1 MPLQRKHLI
10 LPLLVLLAPC
20 LAQAFDPAPAPT
32 RRPQEPKRPF
42 PYTAEEVSYPV
53 NDGSGVKLAGTLTIP
68 QGSGQGSGP
77 FSAVLL
83 LSGSGPQ
90 DRDGS
95 LYGHQTLLVIADH
108 LSRHGIAVLRVDDR
122 GTGGST
128 GNVDEATTADFARD
142 ALAGVRF
149 LESHPRIARDRI
161 GLLGHSEGGI
171 VAPLAASQ
179 SPDVAF
185 LVLLAGTGVPGAEI
199 VRRQSE
205 LIARSNGVPEE
216 AIQRSQDALRRTFD
230 VLRGEPDRAAR
241 TASLRPLGKDLLV
254 TLSEDQIKTLG
265 GLGAAGD
272 AVIKGINTPW
282 FRYFIDYD
290 PRPALRKVKVPVLA
304 LNGTLDLQVPADP
317 NLSEI
322 AKALKQAGNRGH
334 RGNRD
339 VTVRLLPGLNH
350 FFQPATTGSP
360 AEYGVI
366 ETTIDPQVLNL
377 VTGWITQRF
386 AKR

>member
-1 MPLQRKHLI
+1 MMPLQRKRLT
-10 LPLLVLLAPC
+10 LPLLLLLA
-20 LAQAFDPAPAPT
+20 LAPGVARAFDPTPAPT
-32 RRPQEPKRPF
+32 RRPQEPRRPF
-42 PYTAEEVSYPV
+42 PYTAEEVSYSV
-53 NDGSGVKLAGTLTIP
+53 DDGSGVKLAGTLTIP
-68 QGSGQGSGP
+68 QGSGQGPGP
-77 FSAVLL
+77 FPAVLL

-95 LYGHQTLLVIADH
+95 LYGHQPFLVIADH

-149 LESHPRIARDRI
+149 LESHPKIAKDRI
-161 GLLGHSEGGI
+161 GLLGHSEGAM

-216 AIQRSQDALRRTFD
+216 AVRRSQDALWRTFE
-230 VLRGEPDRAAR
+230 VLRAEPDRAAR
-241 TASLRPLGKDLLV
+241 TACLRPLGKDLLV
-254 TLSEDQIKTLG
+254 TLSEDQIRTLG

-290 PRPALRKVKVPVLA
+290 PRPALHKVKVPVLA
-304 LNGTLDLQVPADP
+304 LNGSLDLQVPADP
-317 NLSEI
+317 NLPEI
-322 AKALKQAGNRGH
+322 EKALKQAGNRDM
-334 RGNRD
+334 RD

-350 FFQPATTGSP
+350 LFQPATTGSP

-366 ETTIDPQVLNL
+366 ETTIDPQVLAL
-377 VTGWITQRF
+377 VTDWITKRF
-386 AKR
+386 AQR

>member
-1 MPLQRKHLI
+1 MPLQRKHLTF
-10 LPLLVLLAPC
+10 PLLLLALMPG
-20 LAQAFDPAPAPT
+20 LARAFDPTPVPT

-42 PYTAEEVSYPV
+42 PYTAEEVIYPV
-53 NDGSGVKLAGTLTIP
+53 NDGSGVKIAGTLTIP
-68 QGSGQGSGP
+68 QGPGP
-77 FSAVLL
+77 FPAVLL
-83 LSGSGPQ
+83 ISGSGPQ
-90 DRDGS
+90 DRDGA
-95 LYGHQTLLVIADH
+95 LYGHQPLLVIADH
-108 LSRHGIAVLRVDDR
+108 LSRHGIAVLRADDR
-122 GTGGST
+122 GVGGST

-149 LESHPRIARDRI
+149 LASHPRIARDRI
-161 GLLGHSEGGI
+161 GLLGHSEGGV

-179 SPDVAF
+179 SPGVAF

-199 VRRQSE
+199 VRRQGE
-205 LIARSNGVPEE
+205 LIARANGVPEE
-216 AIQRSQDALRRTFD
+216 AIQRSQEALRRTFE
-230 VLRGEPDRAAR
+230 VLRAVPDRAAR

-304 LNGTLDLQVPADP
+304 LNGTLDLQVPPDP
-317 NLSEI
+317 NLPEI
-322 AKALKQAGNRGH
+322 AKALKQA
-334 RGNRD
+334 GNRD

-350 FFQPATTGSP
+350 LFQPATTGSP

-366 ETTIDPQVLNL
+366 ETTIDPQVLGL
-377 VTGWITQRF
+377 VTDWITKRF
-386 AKR
+386 AR